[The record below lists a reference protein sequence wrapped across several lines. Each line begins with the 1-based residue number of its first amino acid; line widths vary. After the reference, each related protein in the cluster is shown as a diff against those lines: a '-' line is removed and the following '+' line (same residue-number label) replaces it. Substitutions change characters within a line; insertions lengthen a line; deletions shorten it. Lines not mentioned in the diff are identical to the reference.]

1 MTDILIR
8 NVRPLGLATTA
19 MLVSKGRIVNIAP
32 QIEAPAAQVEDAKG
46 AIMVPGLVEAHT
58 HLDKTF
64 MGMGWYPNTVGTDLR
79 SMIDNERSERKRLG
93 HDPHRQSM
101 RHALALVGNGI
112 THIRSHV
119 DVDTENGLAAIEGVL
134 KTKDAL
140 RGVVDIEIVAFPQSG
155 LMVRPGTAKLLDQAM
170 AMGANLV
177 GGLDPCGIDSD
188 PKGHL
193 DTIFCLA
200 EKHGK
205 GIDIHLHE
213 GGTLGAFS
221 MELILERTRA
231 LGMKGQVSISHAFC
245 LGMAD
250 WNRTEALL
258 EALAD
263 QDIAILTTGAPSAE
277 VPAVKRV
284 LGAGI
289 RLGAGCDG
297 VVDTWNPWN
306 RPDML
311 DRARIVAQK
320 NNMRSDADL
329 ALALA
334 ICSSGGADVMG
345 VEGHGVELGSNADF
359 ALLSGETLAEA
370 VAIGGPVKLT
380 VKAGK
385 ISGREGKAV
394 LESV

>member
-1 MTDILIR
+1 
-8 NVRPLGLATTA
+8 
-19 MLVSKGRIVNIAP
+19 
-32 QIEAPAAQVEDAKG
+32 
-46 AIMVPGLVEAHT
+46 
-58 HLDKTF
+58 
-64 MGMGWYPNTVGTDLR
+64 
-79 SMIDNERSERKRLG
+79 
-93 HDPHRQSM
+93 
-101 RHALALVGNGI
+101 
-112 THIRSHV
+112 
-119 DVDTENGLAAIEGVL
+119 
-134 KTKDAL
+134 
-140 RGVVDIEIVAFPQSG
+140 
-155 LMVRPGTAKLLDQAM
+155 
-170 AMGANLV
+170 
-177 GGLDPCGIDSD
+177 
-188 PKGHL
+188 
-193 DTIFCLA
+193 
-200 EKHGK
+200 
-205 GIDIHLHE
+205 
-213 GGTLGAFS
+213 
-221 MELILERTRA
+221 ELILERTRA